1 MDHFDNASGPEQR
14 YRNDLLNELRTQSSL
29 LTELKEQNNLLKDII
44 KLLQT
49 PKPDQPKVVKRVPSK
64 KKVDAIIKRGL

>member
-1 MDHFDNASGPEQR
+1 M
-14 YRNDLLNELRTQSSL
+14 QSSL
-29 LTELKEQNNLLKDII
+29 LTELKEQNNLLKDLI

>member
-14 YRNDLLNELRTQSSL
+14 YRNDLLNELRMQSSL
-29 LTELKEQNNLLKDII
+29 LTELKEQNNLLKDLI